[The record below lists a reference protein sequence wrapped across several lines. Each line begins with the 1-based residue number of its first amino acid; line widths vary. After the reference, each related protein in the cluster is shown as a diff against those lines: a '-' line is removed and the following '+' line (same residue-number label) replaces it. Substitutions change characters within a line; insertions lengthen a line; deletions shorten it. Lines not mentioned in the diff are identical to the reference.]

1 MSLSTVKCLRGK
13 ENSNKFRKKVV
24 EQDIQEDVS
33 ERDHGSLVTYQL
45 MKRMLVF
52 VYHSA
57 LVRIEMV
64 SFLEEQGFEWCLE

>member
-1 MSLSTVKCLRGK
+1 M
-13 ENSNKFRKKVV
+13 V